1 MKSGFFLSGTAHSL
15 LIIFLFTNGLFSM
28 PDRKFE
34 DLEKLDIMILS
45 EAEFD
50 AISSSP
56 PIIENLSSPN
66 YKKLKTPSQDLKLK
80 NNEIEKLSGIN
91 KHSVKKLTLL
101 EQPDEIMKPLLPLK
115 DFIPEPTPT
124 IIKKLKNKEKIDLEF
139 SKLGNEINALVTPT
153 LNNPRSRDADRID
166 RIASNNKDT
175 LDISDNL
182 TELTNEIS
190 EKTATTSENKEK
202 LSNKEATTKITP
214 DAQKNVE
221 IVKGLVEKSNM
232 PLSRSLPE
240 ITTTSNESEA
250 LLLEANLIKKFK
262 PKFNILLRDDKS
274 FPFIFIGNKDKW
286 PQIKRHRGKKSKDG
300 FYFGPFASAGSANWT
315 IKMIQKIF
323 HLRVCD
329 DTVFKKRER
338 PCILYQI
345 KRCSGPCVGY
355 VGESDYKQTVDDAIE
370 FVSGKSRKI
379 QKSLSNQME
388 RASEDLDFEKAAIL
402 RDRIKSL
409 NIIQS
414 SQRINEANLVE
425 ADVIAGYKESGKT
438 CIQVFFYRSKQNWGN
453 QAFFPKHDPEE
464 NLNDIIN
471 SFVSQFY
478 ENKSVPSSIILSNE
492 IKEKELIEKTLTQKE
507 GKQITITV
515 AKKGT
520 KLKVINQ
527 AINNAKDSLNRK
539 LYESQN
545 NRDLFDAVSKKFNLE
560 TNINLVEVYDNSHI
574 QGTNSVGALITYG
587 DEGFVKKRYRKFN
600 IKIQKNAQDDYG
612 MMKEVL
618 NRRFKRA
625 VQEKDNYLT
634 FPDLVLID
642 GGKGQ
647 YSVAREAMN
656 ELGLHEIPIV
666 AIAKGKMRNSG
677 NETFFHNGKEF
688 KFEKND
694 PTLFFLQRLRD
705 ESHRFAI
712 SAHRAKRK
720 KGISKSLLDQIDG
733 IGSIRKRALLNHFG
747 SARAVES
754 ASLDEIKSVDGVEEK
769 VAKKIYNFFHE

>member
-1 MKSGFFLSGTAHSL
+1 M
-15 LIIFLFTNGLFSM
+15 
-28 PDRKFE
+28 
-34 DLEKLDIMILS
+34 
-45 EAEFD
+45 
-50 AISSSP
+50 ISSEIGKEVIKKELPLIPKLPGVYRMLNDKGEILYVGKAKNLPNRLKSYIAEKNH
-56 PIIENLSSPN
+56 IIRTERMLSQT
-66 YKKLKTPSQDLKLK
+66 KKL
-80 NNEIEKLSGIN
+80 
-91 KHSVKKLTLL
+91 
-101 EQPDEIMKPLLPLK
+101 
-115 DFIPEPTPT
+115 
-124 IIKKLKNKEKIDLEF
+124 
-139 SKLGNEINALVTPT
+139 
-153 LNNPRSRDADRID
+153 
-166 RIASNNKDT
+166 
-175 LDISDNL
+175 
-182 TELTNEIS
+182 
-190 EKTATTSENKEK
+190 
-202 LSNKEATTKITP
+202 
-214 DAQKNVE
+214 
-221 IVKGLVEKSNM
+221 
-232 PLSRSLPE
+232 E

-250 LLLEANLIKKFK
+250 LLLEANLIKKHK

-274 FPFIFIGNKDKW
+274 FPFIFIGNKDVW
-286 PQIKRHRGKKSKDG
+286 PQIRRHRGKKTKEG

-329 DTVFKKRER
+329 DTVFKNRER

-355 VGESDYKQTVDDAIE
+355 VEKEDYKKTVDDAIE

-379 QKSLSNQME
+379 QKSLSDQME
-388 RASEDLDFEKAAIL
+388 KASEDLDFEKAVIL

-414 SQRINEANLVE
+414 SQRINEANLIE

-438 CIQVFFYRSKQNWGN
+438 SIQVFFYRSKQNWGN
-453 QAFFPKHDPEE
+453 QAFFPKHDPDESLS
-464 NLNDIIN
+464 NILN

-478 ENKSVPSSIILSNE
+478 ENKSVPSSIIISEE
-492 IKEKELIEKTLTQKE
+492 IKEKNLIEKTLSKKE
-507 GKQITITV
+507 GKQVNLSV
-515 AKKGT
+515 AKKGS

-527 AINNAKDSLNRK
+527 ATKNAKESLNRK

-545 NRDLFDAVSKKFNLE
+545 NRELFDSVASKFNLE

-574 QGTNSVGALITYG
+574 QGTNSVGALIAFG
-587 DEGFVKKRYRKFN
+587 EEGFIKKRYRKFN
-600 IKIQKNAQDDYG
+600 IKSKKNEQDDYG
-612 MMKEVL
+612 MMREVL

-625 VQEKDNYLT
+625 IQEKDNYLS
-634 FPDLVLID
+634 FPDLVIVD

-647 YSVAREAMN
+647 YSVARDSLN
-656 ELGLHEIPIV
+656 ELGLHEIPII
-666 AIAKGKMRNSG
+666 AIAKGKFRNSG
-677 NETFFHNGKEF
+677 NETFFHNGKEY
-688 KFEKND
+688 KFNKND
-694 PTLFFLQRLRD
+694 PTLFFLQRIRD

-720 KGISKSLLDQIDG
+720 RGISKSLLDQIEG